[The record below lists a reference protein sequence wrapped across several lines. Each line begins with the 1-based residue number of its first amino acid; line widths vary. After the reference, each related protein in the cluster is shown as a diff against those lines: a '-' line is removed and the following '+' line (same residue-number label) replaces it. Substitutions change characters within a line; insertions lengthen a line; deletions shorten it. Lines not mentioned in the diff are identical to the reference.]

1 MIIGQ
6 VTADRE
12 AVISV
17 DIRGAEEQKEDF
29 EAVLDTGFTEYLTLS
44 AEVIARLGLEQVHTA
59 QVILGDGSEVQI
71 PVYRAEVLWHD
82 QWRLIYVHATEG
94 GALVGM
100 SLLYGS
106 VLRIHVIDGGE
117 VTIEPLVNQ

>member
-1 MIIGQ
+1 MITGQ
-6 VTADRE
+6 VTANRE

-17 DIRGAEEQKEDF
+17 NVRHSEEQQEDF
-29 EAVLDTGFTEYLTLS
+29 AAVLDTGFTEYLTLS
-44 AEVIARLGLEQVHTA
+44 SEVIARLGLKQVHTA
-59 QVILGDGSEVQI
+59 QVVLGDGSEVQI
-71 PVYRAEVLWHD
+71 AVYRAEVLWHD

-106 VLRIHVIDGGE
+106 VLRIRVIDGGE
-117 VTIEPLVNQ
+117 VTIEPIV